1 MDRSELASLDGD
13 ADVPSGSDESVE
25 VAPGAPPSRW
35 DLGPELNSESA
46 GIREL
51 PNPDRPIM

>member
-1 MDRSELASLDGD
+1 MDRSELAPLGGD

-25 VAPGAPPSRW
+25 V
-35 DLGPELNSESA
+35 ESA